1 MNMNKE
7 TNGGEDFRKLNFKAE
22 TERWF
27 EKVLR
32 LAI

>member
-1 MNMNKE
+1 MYMNKDK
-7 TNGGEDFRKLNFKAE
+7 NGREYFEELNFQEE